1 MKNMGDDEKNIKIH
15 KILGDVIGKEGVTEI
30 NKLKGD
36 LVQGNKYLIK
46 NGKEAPPQDHPNG
59 RDCPQ
64 CEGWT
69 WKRTRECVHCGCDI
83 FTLDDEADLKRQ
95 QEIQRQQ
102 EELERQQTIQ
112 RQRELDIQEQLR
124 IQRELEVLEEL
135 KKQNK
140 KEPQTLWDVSSNELL
155 REHEHCK
162 KQKMDVYSKRFISFA
177 ITLCG
182 FGISIYLI
190 ITLVLPN
197 MFVLKHT
204 DWYWI
209 YAVIFGSVFPS
220 ALWLNKV
227 RTRDDKLV
235 AYYKERIE
243 LIVHILRIRGDL

>member
-1 MKNMGDDEKNIKIH
+1 M
-15 KILGDVIGKEGVTEI
+15 
-30 NKLKGD
+30 
-36 LVQGNKYLIK
+36 
-46 NGKEAPPQDHPNG
+46 
-59 RDCPQ
+59 
-64 CEGWT
+64 
-69 WKRTRECVHCGCDI
+69 
-83 FTLDDEADLKRQ
+83 
-95 QEIQRQQ
+95 
-102 EELERQQTIQ
+102 
-112 RQRELDIQEQLR
+112 
-124 IQRELEVLEEL
+124 
-135 KKQNK
+135 
-140 KEPQTLWDVSSNELL
+140 WDVSSNELL
-155 REHEHCK
+155 KEHEHCK
-162 KQKMDVYSKRFISFA
+162 KQKMDVYSKRFIPFA